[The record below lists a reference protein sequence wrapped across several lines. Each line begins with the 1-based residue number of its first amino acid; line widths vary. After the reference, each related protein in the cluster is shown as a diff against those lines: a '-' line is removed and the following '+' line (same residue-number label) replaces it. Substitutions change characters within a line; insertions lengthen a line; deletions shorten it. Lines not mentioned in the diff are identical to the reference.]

1 MTAKIKLN
9 AASGGGSFSLQAP
22 SSSSNNRV
30 FTIPDVADGTI
41 ATTATAG
48 KVLQVVTAIKTD
60 TASTTSTT
68 MSDTGLS
75 ASITPASAS
84 NKILVSVNHPYHIRR
99 SGSGIYEVYGG
110 IDLLRGSTKI
120 WKAPHN
126 NNYGS
131 GYLSMFVSIPPGGAF
146 IGMRGNFTIDAI
158 DSPNTT
164 SSTTY
169 KTQFAIDY
177 STTLSINNPGED
189 TNVVPSSI
197 ITLMEIAA

>member
-1 MTAKIKLN
+1 MIFT
-9 AASGGGSFSLQAP
+9 
-22 SSSSNNRV
+22 SS
-30 FTIPDVADGTI
+30 PQEADE
-41 ATTATAG
+41 
-48 KVLQVVTAIKTD
+48 VVTAIKTD

-99 SGSGIYEVYGG
+99 SGGSGLYEVYGG

-177 STTLSINNPGED
+177 STTLSINNPAED

>member
-1 MTAKIKLN
+1 MSRIIVDSIRN
-9 AASGGGSFSLQAP
+9 SSASSDGITL
-22 SSSSNNRV
+22 SS
-30 FTIPDVADGTI
+30 D
-41 ATTATAG
+41 G
-48 KVLQVVTAIKTD
+48 KVTFPNTSTGKILQVITGIKTD

-75 ASITPASAS
+75 ASITPSSTS
-84 NKILVSVNHPYHIRR
+84 NKILVSVTHPYHIRR
-99 SGSGIYEVYGG
+99 SGGSGLYEVYGG
-110 IDLLRGSTKI
+110 FDLLRGSTKI

-146 IGMRGNFTIDAI
+146 VGLRGNFTMDAI

-189 TNVVPSSI
+189 TNAVPSSI
-197 ITLMEIAA
+197 ITLMEVAA

>member
-1 MTAKIKLN
+1 MAIAINGSTNVITGVGVGGLPDGIVDADMLAANAVTAGKL
-9 AASGGGSFSLQAP
+9 ASGVG
-22 SSSSNNRV
+22 
-30 FTIPDVADGTI
+30 
-41 ATTATAG
+41 G

-68 MSDTGLS
+68 MADTGLS
-75 ASITPASAS
+75 ASITPASSS

-126 NNYGS
+126 NNYGT
-131 GYLSMFVSIPPGGAF
+131 GYLSMFASFPPGGAF
-146 IGMRGNFTIDAI
+146 SGMRGNFVIETI
-158 DSPNTT
+158 DSPSTT

-197 ITLMEIAA
+197 IVLMEIAA

>member
-1 MTAKIKLN
+1 MPVTINGTTGNISASSLTGIDTGKI
-9 AASGGGSFSLQAP
+9 
-22 SSSSNNRV
+22 
-30 FTIPDVADGTI
+30 
-41 ATTATAG
+41 
-48 KVLQVVTAIKTD
+48 LQVVTGVKTD

-75 ASITPASAS
+75 ASITPASTS
-84 NKILVSVNHPYHIRR
+84 NKILVSVTHPYHIHR

-110 IDLLRGSTKI
+110 FDLLRDSTKI

-131 GYLSMFVSIPPGGAF
+131 GYLSMFVSSPPGGAF
-146 IGMRGNFTIDAI
+146 TGLRGNFIINTI

-177 STTLSINNPGED
+177 STTLSINNPGEN
-189 TNVVPSSI
+189 TSVVPSSI
-197 ITLMEIAA
+197 ITLMEVAA

>member
-1 MTAKIKLN
+1 MSRIIVDSIRN
-9 AASGGGSFSLQAP
+9 SSASSDGITLSSDGKVAFPNGG
-22 SSSSNNRV
+22 
-30 FTIPDVADGTI
+30 
-41 ATTATAG
+41 AG
-48 KVLQVVTAIKTD
+48 KILQVVTGVKTD

-75 ASITPASAS
+75 ASITPASTS
-84 NKILVSVNHPYHIRR
+84 NKILVSVVHPYHIRR

-146 IGMRGNFTIDAI
+146 AGLRGNFTINAI

-189 TNVVPSSI
+189 TNAVPSSI
-197 ITLMEIAA
+197 ITLMEVAA